1 MFSMLGCDCPTG
13 KSETSNQSTLSQ
25 TGVVLFFQPE
35 PQGQDIILCRKK
47 WQKKISGGATCYV
60 CHPPTTRASNIPCFV
75 GASQV
80 LVIPEHWNWKPLH
93 GPPIW
98 KCRGPTL
105 LELVPGT
112 GASHGAIGG
121 LTDSPP
127 DRPGSILGGVQAGSQ
142 PDQVPYQLR
151 GSSPPVLLVILGG
164 VLCKQQLCHY
174 LCEHQTTNLHVHVVL
189 TMVSMRG
196 CASRQPST
204 YVLGG
209 GQAINPPNLCRNRT
223 CFVIVW
229 LVRPSPPSFAA
240 PRIVSD

>member
-1 MFSMLGCDCPTG
+1 M
-13 KSETSNQSTLSQ
+13 
-25 TGVVLFFQPE
+25 
-35 PQGQDIILCRKK
+35 
-47 WQKKISGGATCYV
+47 
-60 CHPPTTRASNIPCFV
+60 
-75 GASQV
+75 

-164 VLCKQQLCHY
+164 GPL
-174 LCEHQTTNLHVHVVL
+174 QT
-189 TMVSMRG
+189 
-196 CASRQPST
+196 A
-204 YVLGG
+204 
-209 GQAINPPNLCRNRT
+209 
-223 CFVIVW
+223 
-229 LVRPSPPSFAA
+229 
-240 PRIVSD
+240 IVSLLM